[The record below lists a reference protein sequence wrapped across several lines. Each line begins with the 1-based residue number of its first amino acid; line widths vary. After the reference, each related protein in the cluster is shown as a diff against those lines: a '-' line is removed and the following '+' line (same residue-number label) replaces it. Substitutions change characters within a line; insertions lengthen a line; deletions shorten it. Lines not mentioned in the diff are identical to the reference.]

1 MIGRA
6 FHFFCLVLIAITQIA
21 SRANAQEFVTKQIGD
36 DVLIITAQFTW
47 WEVNMA
53 ALATSEGLVV
63 VDTLYHP
70 AAARKARRLISAWS
84 DRPVRYVINTHHHAD
99 HTFGNGEFREALII
113 GHSRCPA
120 GMESELARQL
130 ESCRR
135 LIPDLDKRLR
145 SLSLG
150 NTAEADVLKEK
161 LSYLRHIEG
170 LSTEGFQLTPPAL
183 TLECGAELESG
194 GKKILIMNLG
204 SFHSDSDLMVYLPG
218 SRLILMGDLYYRNN
232 LPFINTALVG
242 DPENLIAV
250 YDKLISLGSQVEHYV
265 PGHGPVADA
274 ALLTRHR
281 DYQKELIRSV
291 KTAKEEGL
299 SLDQAKAQIA
309 LSGYR
314 DFDNF
319 EQIHA
324 ANIENCWGKANLAPS
339 RAHDREQTKRGFR
352 RL

>member
-1 MIGRA
+1 MTRRIG
-6 FHFFCLVLIAITQIA
+6 
-21 SRANAQEFVTKQIGD
+21 E
-36 DVLIITAQFTW
+36 DVLIVTARFTW

-135 LIPDLDKRLR
+135 LIPDLDKQLR

-150 NTAEADVLKEK
+150 KTAEAEVLREK

-170 LSTEGFQLTPPAL
+170 LSMEGFQPTPPAL

-218 SRLILMGDLYYRNN
+218 SRLILMGDLYYRHN
-232 LPFINTALVG
+232 LPFINTSLVG

-250 YDKLISLGSQVEHYV
+250 YDKLISLGSQVDYFV
-265 PGHGPVADA
+265 PGHGSVADA
-274 ALLTRHR
+274 PFLAKHR
-281 DYQKELIRSV
+281 DYLKGLIESV

-299 SLDQAKAQIA
+299 SLDQAKAKIA
-309 LSGYR
+309 LSEYR
-314 DFDNF
+314 DFDNVG
-319 EQIHA
+319 QIHA
-324 ANIENCWGKANLAPS
+324 ANIENCWESVRLAPRGAQVQGGQSDGSAADCS
-339 RAHDREQTKRGFR
+339 RGRGMECEGCPALR
-352 RL
+352 H